1 MTDPLADLA
10 RLEGVPSAV
19 TAARDAVDAVL
30 RDRGLRQIAAELSAE
45 ALLAGARASAELEGD
60 QGRWLPGAVRLST
73 ELIDLGQIV
82 LTAPGQALARAHSL
96 LAYGLVDDDRLGRV
110 REDTAVSERLTGL
123 NRTLTG
129 NTEAPS
135 LVVAAVAHAE
145 VATVRPFGEGDGM
158 LARALEH
165 MILIAS
171 GVDPRAAIVPEAG
184 HLQAERATGAYT
196 AALRGYQTGTPAGV
210 REWITHCAQALAY
223 GAEVS
228 PLARA

>member
-1 MTDPLADLA
+1 MSDPIADLA

-19 TAARDAVDAVL
+19 SSARDAVDAVL
-30 RDRGLRQIAAELSAE
+30 RDRGLRQIPAERSAE

-60 QGRWLPGAVRLST
+60 QDRWLPGAVRLST

-96 LAYGLVDDDRLGRV
+96 LAYGLVDEGVLGRV
-110 REDTAVSERLTGL
+110 REDGEVSERLTGL
-123 NRTLTG
+123 NRLLT
-129 NTEAPS
+129 TRTSAPS
-135 LVVAAVAHAE
+135 LILAAVAHAE
-145 VATVRPFGEGDGM
+145 VATVQPFGEGNGI
-158 LARALEH
+158 LARAMEH
-165 MILIAS
+165 LILIGS

-184 HLQAERATGAYT
+184 HLRAEQSTGAYT
-196 AALRGYQTGTPAGV
+196 AALRGYGTGTPAGL

-228 PLARA
+228 PLGRA